1 MKFLIQFMIIIA
13 FSFLGELLHYILPLP
28 IPASIYGIV
37 LLFVALELKWVKV
50 KDIRETSSFLIAVMP
65 VMFIPAAMG
74 LIDSW
79 KSIGNSWLEYI
90 IVTVLSTFV
99 VMGVSGWITQF
110 VIQRNK
116 VQKENKK

>member
-65 VMFIPAAMG
+65 VMFIPAAVG

-90 IVTVLSTFV
+90 IVTVLTTFI

>member
-13 FSFLGELLHYILPLP
+13 FSFLGELLHCILPLP

-65 VMFIPAAMG
+65 VMFIPAAVG

-90 IVTVLSTFV
+90 IVTVLTTFV